1 MARDQESW
9 ATQGLNLQRTIELVV
24 RIIGDTSVGSVL
36 FVVFCA
42 YGIGLADV
50 WGVHSFMSSGYP

>member
-1 MARDQESW
+1 
-9 ATQGLNLQRTIELVV
+9 
-24 RIIGDTSVGSVL
+24 VL

-50 WGVHSFMSSGYP
+50 WGVHSFVSLVTHKISTSQLFTSCARL